1 MGVVRNFIDIVG
13 ISSENELPKE
23 ILGQVNK
30 ESLAETILI
39 EEDVN
44 IKNIYQIIIDVQIED
59 ERVIN
64 STLSKFVVLDM
75 VKKIKMTYYN
85 DSNNVRVLEIE
96 RPLNYCIDIKEREEE
111 IQSINIYI
119 VDAYFKLISKRELYT
134 NIVYLIDVIYYG
146 GRRNSF
152 FNNFHE
158 NKSVDLKDEDSNPY
172 NEYNQF
178 KDYIAVAKSDDVDE
192 RENREENQL
201 MDIDAEYL

>member
-152 FNNFHE
+152 FNNFYE

-172 NEYNQF
+172 TEYNQF